1 MDRVIV
7 YPAQVIADT
16 DTLIAQRNT
25 ERAIG
30 QAVAMSMG
38 GPGPFASGLAA
49 TCSGSDM
56 VVNVGSGQI
65 NEGATADSSAY
76 GTLAADSS
84 IIMRQYTAVATS
96 FTLTAATTALTYYIY
111 ATVGLNDTGSTM
123 LRYLDAADNTKTL
136 SGEDDTGTAQP
147 TQRAAVAT
155 VTISTTTPPANAIAL
170 WRIDLPAN
178 ATSVTQSMIS
188 LDNDSLFYPKI
199 PALAPKDSPTFTGTP
214 TAPTPAAGDSSNL
227 LATTAFITNWSAG
240 NLLQSDIYFG
250 PTASAGGYNV
260 LQISVESR
268 TKFLIV
274 ELSGGG
280 GGGGGAPTCSSTQ
293 GGTGGGGGA
302 GGYCRFLVDV
312 SKIQWPVTATLGA
325 GGRGGQSSSTGMTG
339 NAGGSAAFGS
349 MVVVTGGFGGL
360 VAQGGGVAIIGG
372 AGAGGSVQVT
382 TATGITVLNSATG
395 QSGFSGHVSGVSENY
410 FFGYGGAGGARAPY
424 YAGGWESGSGE
435 TGKPG
440 DPGGGGSGSCV
451 APSGTYKNGG
461 DGGPSWLTVTQYG

>member
-16 DTLIAQRNT
+16 DTLTAQRNT

-30 QAVAMSMG
+30 QVVAMTMG

-49 TCSGSDM
+49 TCSGTDL
-56 VVNVGSGQI
+56 VVNVASGQI
-65 NEGATADSSAY
+65 NEGATADSTAY
-76 GTLAADSS
+76 GTLAADSTV
-84 IIMRQYTAVATS
+84 IMRQYTAAAAS
-96 FTLTAATTALTYYIY
+96 FTLTTSSTAQTYYIY
-111 ATVGLNDTGSTM
+111 ATVGLSDTGSTM
-123 LRYLDAADNTKTL
+123 LRYLDATDNTRTL
-136 SGEDDTGTAQP
+136 SGETDTGTAQP

-155 VTISTTTPPANAIAL
+155 LAISTTTPPASAIAL
-170 WRIDLPAN
+170 WSINLPAN
-178 ATSVTQSMIS
+178 ATSVTQSMITLNNS
-188 LDNDSLFYPKI
+188 SLFYPKI
-199 PALAPKDSPTFTGTP
+199 PALAPKDSPAFTGSP
-214 TAPTPAAGDSSNL
+214 TAPTPASGDSSNL
-227 LATTAFITNWSAG
+227 IATTAFITNWASG
-240 NLLQSDIYFG
+240 NLLKSDIYFG
-250 PTASAGGYNV
+250 PDAATGGYNV
-260 LQISVESR
+260 VQISLEAR

-280 GGGGGAPTCSSTQ
+280 AGGGGAPTCSSSQ
-293 GGTGGGGGA
+293 GSTGGGGGA
-302 GGYCRFLVDV
+302 GGYCRFMVDV

-325 GGRGGQSSSTGMTG
+325 GGRGGQSATTAMTG
-339 NAGGSAAFGS
+339 NAGGSAAFGN

-382 TATGITVLNSATG
+382 TATGITVLNNGTG

-451 APSGTYKNGG
+451 APGGTYKNGG